1 MTQRTPDEFKA
12 AYEHHKNAGDTQKA
26 ARVAQLYR
34 QSLAQQQPQQQPQQQ
49 QPAGSQ
55 VPQGQRDNAFEYGLD
70 QAQSLYGGLVETVG
84 KKVGSQGMMQYGQN
98 VQDQQEKD
106 MAKGGYQFQ
115 YDSFGDAID
124 KGGLGG
130 FASHGGSVV
139 AAGLPTTGA
148 TLVGGGAT
156 ALAAFYGAPA
166 WAVAA
171 LGGAT
176 TAGGIGLGI
185 GENALEQKEKTG
197 KLNPDVAIGVGVISG
212 LLDRIGVRKV
222 FSMKDLE
229 KMTTQEIADKLRKKG
244 MGSKAAEFLKG
255 MGAEAITETA
265 QEGTNIAATSAL
277 GGEYTGQE
285 VEQRLTDA
293 GITGGLMAGTI
304 KTGTGTVK
312 AATNLVTGG
321 SPSSNMSDQES
332 QAAASYAQRL
342 IKKAEANG
350 YDLRDIDTSSDKG
363 ARKAVDSTHV
373 DMSVSLRQ
381 LFDDL
386 KPILDIKDTDS
397 LDAVAEKVLA
407 KVAYRKA
414 NNKTK
419 NTVEQEDFAAVE
431 KLAGNTQEGRRAINL
446 MHELN
451 QMTTIHNGGYKGGVS
466 QYTDQLAPLGL
477 GGEGYDRGK
486 AISERLLRPLVTAQA
501 FASTGGSSLLG
512 QLGAMGTGRAIDK
525 VTGRRSTVD
534 RFARKYGKQPGQ
546 PAPTGPSVREENIA
560 DIGEQ
565 ERLAAEEA
573 ARQEQMAAEQR
584 DANLARVEAGAPPQ
598 FGSPEDIMRDGTGLD
613 RAEIAQVLRILKANP
628 NTLPAVRR
636 AIDAYEQGIAVGG
649 EMDFSLIRDI
659 NAFVDAN
666 PNYVQRN
673 RQPNVQRAAAT
684 AQAGAQQNLT
694 QRDQNYQRGIENN
707 LAFVKQLQDQLNDDK
722 SVRPIEKAK
731 LLDTLNSMQFDL
743 GADPI
748 AALKAHAERL
758 YDGGVSQDALQQY
771 FLPYMERVQQQQQ
784 AAQRKREADLSDSET
799 IASAQDAMD
808 DARIVPVPFNNQ
820 GMQNAFGVNSP
831 TEGGNYIDLDSRED
845 LTGNTY
851 ALGSVKI
858 IDGKPLLETND
869 APAAPATR
877 DSGNKVKVNLFKKKA
892 GWSWVDYDGPD
903 TIVSTEQG
911 GKHHYS
917 LNTDFQT
924 PVTLQTYPKQPSEP
938 RLRPTSQGKV
948 VLGNKI
954 GSISVRGKL
963 HPVYDQVTIQ
973 DKRADRQQFN
983 DDRSPQPVGETVAQ
997 RKQRAEEQ
1005 GYDTGTVYY
1014 HGTASGFSAFSK
1026 DKRGDGTGAR
1036 SAKQAFF
1043 FSDSARTAQSY
1054 AHNSAVRLPVLKVLR
1069 EADAAERKGD
1079 FDKYDSLIG
1088 DAEALENRLDDD
1100 RRNGQNIVPVYLPN
1114 DDSLRIKNMRGRSFD
1129 DFGVSDEISEEL
1141 KSAKSDGLKGVKFLN
1156 LNDSA
1161 GLADDPSTHV
1171 AIFEP
1176 SNIRSVNAQFDPAK
1190 TDSANLSDSRS
1201 PSIPALTQ
1209 VSSPNIISLVDGT
1222 ETPPKMTVKAEVG
1235 NFLQTRA
1242 LEKLGGIPRDLNDPA
1257 DRSAI
1262 ADDLVSEAIYEMESK
1277 DSAVEWYDS
1286 TIESMLEMLSLKY
1299 PEIAD
1304 DPNAKT
1310 PMLVSL
1316 AIMSQN
1322 LDVPTNLKM
1331 AEKAY
1336 EYFRENGRFEIHGTG
1351 KSLAVM
1357 KQNFDKANRMI
1368 EKLGSMEAFTEF
1380 LQMELPVKD
1389 MNTALQGM
1397 LGDDGKVGG
1406 ENMDTVVYGSAI
1418 FGPKVGNGFYTNL
1431 RGDFTPV
1438 TMDMWFMRTV
1448 GRLKGDLMEFNEAKF
1463 QKQLDRLKTALGRK
1477 RISREKLI
1485 EEAMRLRKA
1494 HEKDYKDN
1502 EKLYKAK
1509 IKTKSEATLAAET
1522 IVKSLTATTD
1532 APKSG
1537 GERNILRD
1545 LVQEAVSKFNDKTGL
1560 NIEPAAF
1567 QALIWYPEQ
1576 DLYKSLGVQLKHVRQ
1591 DYANSA
1597 KQLLK
1602 KEGYNENDLNSAID
1616 RVRSRREQR
1625 AGQVR
1630 QGPGQVDQQAA
1641 GPADRRS
1648 GIPVQQDQGPIL
1660 TQDERDIDYTDVT
1673 KFLPPTVSKV
1683 KDQLP
1688 EAQVVVDGIIN
1699 IGKKGTRFEN
1709 GIGTQEDLLALADHL
1724 DIAVKI
1730 YDDAE
1735 VYYKESQDTER
1746 NTNGRHRGGPR
1757 SSEIWV
1763 KGKEILGEL
1772 PAFITLTH
1780 EVSHGM
1786 ENRPENADADDTL
1799 YQNNHA
1805 HPGATKNRKSLYY
1818 AGSLRHKIASA
1829 VHSAAWYQGIDYEP
1843 DKKYYRDELINSDRV
1858 SLTYGDAVKIKN
1870 EIEKI
1875 QRMAVSNPSM
1885 ANLGSKNLRS
1895 TPDSIT
1901 ANFLKNDLVRLGMP
1915 DREITSDEI
1924 KAGRKAYKNGVRMVM
1939 DPYRKYIREDAEFAV
1954 DPVILY
1960 LMDPKTMKRVA
1971 PVTAKYIRDHF
1982 DKANLPVKF
1991 HAHPMAVILSIL
2003 MAGALMKGEEEEE
2016 EKMAPGALSPQPALL
2031 SA

>member
-1 MTQRTPDEFKA
+1 MSAQPQYTPDQIK
-12 AYEHHKNAGDTQKA
+12 QA
-26 ARVAQLYR
+26 ARNAYSKGDYAGAKRLDGLYQR
-34 QSLAQQQPQQQPQQQ
+34 SVQQQPQAQAQPQANDGAF
-49 QPAGSQ
+49 AG
-55 VPQGQRDNAFEYGLD
+55 
-70 QAQSLYGGLVETVG
+70 
-84 KKVGSQGMMQYGQN
+84 
-98 VQDQQEKD
+98 
-106 MAKGGYQFQ
+106 
-115 YDSFGDAID
+115 FGDAFIRGID
-124 KGGLGG
+124 QPLENMGVTAETLGYQDVADSLKGAVDERPGQSASTQFMNADQDGSFAWRYLPKAGVEQAGQFAGSILSRLGGMGLGG
-130 FASHGGSVV
+130 LAGSIIPG
-139 AAGLPTTGA
+139 AG
-148 TLVGGGAT
+148 
-156 ALAAFYGAPA
+156 
-166 WAVAA
+166 
-171 LGGAT
+171 
-176 TAGGIGLGI
+176 TAGGAMVGGLTGPVVFEAAQQLGPI
-185 GENALEQKEKTG
+185 ALERAKNNG
-197 KLNPDVAIGVGVISG
+197 
-212 LLDRIGVRKV
+212 RKV
-222 FSMKDLE
+222 PN
-229 KMTTQEIADKLRKKG
+229 
-244 MGSKAAEFLKG
+244 AEDWKYATGTSAG
-255 MGAEAITETA
+255 MGALNTIAPGLSGKLKRMLVEGAT
-265 QEGTNIAATSAL
+265 EGTQSVVEQVGSTVNTKKGLEVDPRQALAEGIIGGTSA
-277 GGEYTGQE
+277 GMVDTS
-285 VEQRLTDA
+285 V
-293 GITGGLMAGTI
+293 
-304 KTGTGTVK
+304 GTVK
-312 AATNLVTGG
+312 AAANLVTGG
-321 SPSSNMSDQES
+321 SSKSDMTEEES

-342 IKKAEANG
+342 IKKAESND
-350 YDLRDIDTSSDKG
+350 YDLGDVDRSAKKG
-363 ARKAVDSTHV
+363 AREAVDQTHV
-373 DMSVSLRQ
+373 DMTTELKV

-386 KPILDIKDTDS
+386 KDRIAIQDRDS
-397 LDAVAEKVLA
+397 VAEVSEKILA
-407 KVAYRKA
+407 HIAYRKA
-414 NNKTK
+414 RNKTK
-419 NTVEQEDFAAVE
+419 NRVDQENFAAVE
-431 KLAGNTQEGRRAINL
+431 RLAGDTQEGQRALNL
-446 MHELN
+446 MRELN
-451 QMTTIHNGGYKGGVS
+451 QMTDIHNGGYKGGVS
-466 QYTDQLAPLGL
+466 AVTDQFLPIGL
-477 GGEGYDRGK
+477 GGEAGYDQGR
-486 AISERLLRPLVTAQA
+486 AMAEYVMRPMASLYTGVATGG
-501 FASTGGSSLLG
+501 ASTLG
-512 QLGAMGTGRAIDK
+512 QLGVVGTGRAIDK
-525 VTGRRSTVD
+525 VTGRRSRVQRYVD
-534 RFARKYGKQPGQ
+534 QYGNQQGQ
-546 PAPTGPSVREENIA
+546 PAATGTSVREANRSQILE
-560 DIGEQ
+560 E
-565 ERLAAEEA
+565 ERLATEEA
-573 ARQEQMAAEQR
+573 ARQEQMVAENR
-584 DANLARVEAGAPPQ
+584 DANLQRVQQGAPPQ

-613 RAEIAQVLRILKANP
+613 RAEIAQVIRILKSNP
-628 NTLPAVRR
+628 NTLPGVRR
-636 AIDAYEQGIAVGG
+636 AIEAYEQGIAVGG

-666 PNYVQRN
+666 PNYVQRS
-673 RQPNVQRAAAT
+673 RQPNIQRAAAT

-748 AALKAHAERL
+748 AALKAHADRL
-758 YDGGVSQDALQQY
+758 YDGGVSEDSMQKY
-771 FLPYMERVQQQQQ
+771 FVPYMERVQQQQQ
-784 AAQRKREADLSDSET
+784 AAQRKKLADRSDTET
-799 IASAQDAMD
+799 IVSAQDAMD

-851 ALGSVKI
+851 AVGSVKI

-983 DDRSPQPVGETVAQ
+983 DDRSPQLVGETVEQ
-997 RKQRAEEQ
+997 RKQ
-1005 GYDTGTVYY
+1005 
-1014 HGTASGFSAFSK
+1014 
-1026 DKRGDGTGAR
+1026 
-1036 SAKQAFF
+1036 
-1043 FSDSARTAQSY
+1043 
-1054 AHNSAVRLPVLKVLR
+1054 
-1069 EADAAERKGD
+1069 
-1079 FDKYDSLIG
+1079 
-1088 DAEALENRLDDD
+1088 
-1100 RRNGQNIVPVYLPN
+1100 
-1114 DDSLRIKNMRGRSFD
+1114 
-1129 DFGVSDEISEEL
+1129 
-1141 KSAKSDGLKGVKFLN
+1141 
-1156 LNDSA
+1156 
-1161 GLADDPSTHV
+1161 
-1171 AIFEP
+1171 
-1176 SNIRSVNAQFDPAK
+1176 
-1190 TDSANLSDSRS
+1190 
-1201 PSIPALTQ
+1201 PALTQ

-1242 LEKLGGIPRDLNDPA
+1242 LEKLGGIQRDINDPA

-1299 PEIAD
+1299 PEIAG

-1357 KQNFDKANRMI
+1357 EQNFDKANRLLD
-1368 EKLGSMEAFTEF
+1368 KLGSMEAFTEF

-1389 MNTALQGM
+1389 MNKALQGM

-1448 GRLKGDLMEFNEAKF
+1448 GRLKGDLMEFDEAKF
-1463 QKQLDRLKTALGRK
+1463 QKQLNRLKTALGRK

-1485 EEAMRLRKA
+1485 EEAMRLRKV
-1494 HEKDYKDN
+1494 HEKDYN
-1502 EKLYKAK
+1502 ENKKLYKAK
-1509 IKTKSEATLAAET
+1509 IKKKSEATLAAET

-1602 KEGYNENDLNSAID
+1602 KEGYNEQELNSAID

-1641 GPADRRS
+1641 GPADGRS
-1648 GIPVQQDQGPIL
+1648 GSPVPQGQGPIL

-1673 KFLPPTVSKV
+1673 KFLPPTVNKV

-1688 EAQVVVDGIIN
+1688 EAQAIVDGVIH
-1699 IGKKGTRFEN
+1699 IGKKGTKFEN
-1709 GIGTQEDLLALADHL
+1709 GIGTEEDLLTLADHVN
-1724 DIAVKI
+1724 IAVKI

-1735 VYYKESQDTER
+1735 RYYQESGDKAR
-1746 NTNGRHRGGPR
+1746 VSAGRHRGYSH
-1757 SSEIWV
+1757 SSKVWV
-1763 KGKEILGEL
+1763 KGKELRGEL

-1780 EVSHGM
+1780 EISHSL
-1786 ENRPENADADDTL
+1786 ENRAEDPSATEQL
-1799 YQNNHA
+1799 YARPHS
-1805 HPGATKNRKSLYY
+1805 HPGATKGKEGTFYK
-1818 AGSLRHKIASA
+1818 GSLRDKIASA

-1843 DKKYYRDELINSDRV
+1843 DKKYYRDELINPDSV
-1858 SLTYGDAVKIKN
+1858 PLTYEDAAKIKN

-1875 QRMAVSNPSM
+1875 QRMQVGIPSRPD
-1885 ANLGSKNLRS
+1885 LGTEKLRG

-1901 ANFLKNDLVRLGMP
+1901 KKMLEN
-1915 DREITSDEI
+1915 EI
-1924 KAGRKAYKNGVRMVM
+1924 KAMGQPPREIDAREIRIARKVYKKDIERVM
-1939 DPYRKYIREDAEFAV
+1939 RPYRQYIREDAEFAV
-1954 DPVILY
+1954 DPVIFY

-1971 PVTAKYIRDHF
+1971 PVTSKYIRDHF
-1982 DKANLPVKF
+1982 NKSTLPVKF
-1991 HAHPMAVILSIL
+1991 HANPMAVILSIL